1 MTVVITR
8 PAKDNAKKRYRERRA
23 AKREQDNA
31 DAVLS
36 RKIAVI
42 ASGCSSLKVARAIS
56 GPSLRCKPID
66 SGAQCLPDVA
76 LYAAG
81 YRNCRKDATHIVK

>member
-76 LYAAG
+76 LYQAG
-81 YRNCRKDATHIVK
+81 HRGKPVNPYHVIK